1 MERLAQLHD
10 YGILDTGPDAAF
22 DNLIALAADVT
33 GASLGA
39 ISFVD
44 RERQWFKSTYG
55 FEGKQTDRS
64 VAFCAHAIL
73 EQAPSFVVHDATA
86 DERFAGNPLVTGEPH
101 IRFYAGIPMMTPDGL
116 PIGSFCVMDPKP
128 RDLDPRQKTLLES
141 IARITMDLIEQQRI
155 IRIKEKQRRATRHV

>member
-1 MERLAQLHD
+1 MDMVSALAQLGLVPDSAKSEPTASPPSPPYAAAPRHPRELERLAQLHS

-22 DNLIALAADVT
+22 DNLIALAAEVT
-33 GASLGA
+33 GTSMGA

-73 EQAPSFVVHDATA
+73 EQVPSFVVQDAAA
-86 DERFAGNPLVTGEPH
+86 D
-101 IRFYAGIPMMTPDGL
+101 
-116 PIGSFCVMDPKP
+116 
-128 RDLDPRQKTLLES
+128 
-141 IARITMDLIEQQRI
+141 
-155 IRIKEKQRRATRHV
+155 